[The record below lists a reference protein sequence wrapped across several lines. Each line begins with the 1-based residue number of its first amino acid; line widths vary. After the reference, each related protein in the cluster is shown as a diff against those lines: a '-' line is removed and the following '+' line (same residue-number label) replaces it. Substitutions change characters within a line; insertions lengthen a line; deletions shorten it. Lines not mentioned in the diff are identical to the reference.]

1 MPAHYSVT
9 QPIQPTGSIVDRA
22 TSILDGERAGSETG
36 ALPSVGELPE
46 RVVGELEK
54 RFGHLREQ
62 AQDLV
67 DQLARVAER
76 LPAASL
82 ESGSARDPKVVPTLH
97 QPTERRVPELRA
109 AHVGAGGIAKTAL
122 GLVNDAESPASVVLR
137 ATSFVSEHG
146 DELPGTVVTFAPN
159 PVNLPPNTEF
169 PVQADVRVPVGTR
182 PGKYSGL
189 VQALGLEAT
198 HAVMTI
204 HVIRESAKA
213 RP

>member
-22 TSILDGERAGSETG
+22 TAILDGERAGSETG
-36 ALPSVGELPE
+36 ALPSIGEVPE
-46 RVVGELEK
+46 RIVGELEK

-76 LPAASL
+76 LPAAPL
-82 ESGSARDPKVVPTLH
+82 QNESAPARNVIPTL
-97 QPTERRVPELRA
+97 PAVSETRVPELRA
-109 AHVGAGGIAKTAL
+109 AHVAAGGIATTAL
-122 GLVNDAESPASVVLR
+122 GLVNDAQSPTSVVLR
-137 ATSFVSEHG
+137 ATSFVNEQG
-146 DELPGTVVTFAPN
+146 DELPGSIMSFAPN
-159 PVNLPPNTEF
+159 PVNLPPNAEH
-169 PVQADVRVPVGTR
+169 PVQANARVPVGTR

-198 HAVMTI
+198 RAVMTI
-204 HVIRESAKA
+204 HVIDPRS
-213 RP
+213 R